1 MLTASLGA
9 IATGYTCTSGV
20 CVGQTAAMQQAFFE
34 LQREINRVAAVFG
47 ISSRIANDGK
57 IGKQTVGLLRQVAE
71 RAAARGPIDPALDN
85 VLIEQDPAS
94 DARDVA
100 AEAVAITAAL
110 QRASAPAPD
119 GGTWGPVSSISTFLQ
134 DIIKAGQGAPASLP
148 PGPTGIM
155 PVPSSTTT
163 FTPINP
169 YPDVSAMPPASAAP
183 PIIISTPWAA
193 WQVAVGVGGGLL
205 VLGTLLALAFQPRR
219 TMAGG
224 RLGCG
229 CRGR

>member
-1 MLTASLGA
+1 MTTMAETFYTKCRA
-9 IATGYTCTSGV
+9 IDCSAKIEKK
-20 CVGQTAAMQQAFFE
+20 VGP
-34 LQREINRVAAVFG
+34 
-47 ISSRIANDGK
+47 DGK
-57 IGKQTVGLLRQVAE
+57 IGKQTVGLLRLVAE

-85 VLIEQDPAS
+85 VLIEQDPAT

-110 QRASAPAPD
+110 RHASAPTPD

-148 PGPTGIM
+148 PGPTGTL

-163 FTPINP
+163 YTPINP
-169 YPDVSAMPPASAAP
+169 YPDVPVPLPAAAP
-183 PIIISTPWAA
+183 PIVISAPWAA
-193 WQVAVGVGGGLL
+193 WQVAAGVGGGILI
-205 VLGTLLALAFQPRR
+205 LGTLIAIALRPQHR

-224 RLGCG
+224 RLGCA
-229 CRGR
+229 CRGS